1 MLIDDHPRDCI
12 AGVVEFPK
20 PADDHSNISQRS
32 RALQPGWSEGTPS
45 RPPSVRTGGP
55 AAATN
60 RGKSNL
66 VSTMGSP
73 PMQFRHL
80 LLSLALAR
88 IVAGP
93 LPARADAQAAK
104 DAATIGDCLR
114 KQDKEK
120 GSQEAE
126 EAACLMTVAKPCM
139 GDETNA
145 SARRRIECLDRERSV
160 WDKIVNDS
168 YKTMVNALEPDQ
180 QAKLR
185 EMQRSW
191 VHTRDLTCTFWY
203 DYFQGTMANPMIAY
217 CNNRETARRAIF
229 LRIFA
234 ADIADRK

>member
-1 MLIDDHPRDCI
+1 
-12 AGVVEFPK
+12 
-20 PADDHSNISQRS
+20 
-32 RALQPGWSEGTPS
+32 
-45 RPPSVRTGGP
+45 
-55 AAATN
+55 
-60 RGKSNL
+60 
-66 VSTMGSP
+66 
-73 PMQFRHL
+73 MQFRDL
-80 LLSLALAR
+80 LLSLALAL

-93 LPARADAQAAK
+93 LPARADAPAAK
-104 DAATIGDCLR
+104 DVATIGDCLR
-114 KQDKEK
+114 KQDKKER
-120 GSQEAE
+120 GSQEAD

-139 GDETNA
+139 GGDETGV
-145 SARRRIECLDRERSV
+145 SSRRQIECLDRERLI

-168 YKTMVNALEPDQ
+168 YKTMMNALEPDQ

-191 VHTRDLTCTFWY
+191 IHTRDLTCAFWY